1 MSVTAKSKAGRKADS
16 SDGADP
22 AEETRV
28 SSPSASKK
36 PRGAPVAEAGPE
48 LKKQELLE
56 KLIGRADVQKKL
68 AKPVL
73 DAVLELLGE
82 ALAEGRDLNLP
93 PLGKVK
99 VNRVKDMAQARVIVA
114 KIRQSKAESPASAE
128 TREMGAKVAV
138 AEDPD

>member
-1 MSVTAKSKAGRKADS
+1 MQRAA
-16 SDGADP
+16 P
-22 AEETRV
+22 IAET
-28 SSPSASKK
+28 
-36 PRGAPVAEAGPE
+36 GPE

-56 KLIGRADVQKKL
+56 KLVDRADVQKKL

-93 PLGKVK
+93 PLGKIK

-114 KIRQSKAESPASAE
+114 KIRQSKAESSAAAE
-128 TREMGAKVAV
+128 VREMEAKVAV
-138 AEDPD
+138 AEDLD

>member
-1 MSVTAKSKAGRKADS
+1 MSVTAKSKSGRKAELT
-16 SDGADP
+16 DGVDTVDEPRDLAP
-22 AEETRV
+22 V
-28 SSPSASKK
+28 ASKK
-36 PRGAPVAEAGPE
+36 QRAAPVAEAGPE

-93 PLGKVK
+93 PLGKIK

-114 KIRQSKAESPASAE
+114 KIRQSKAESSAAAE
-128 TREMGAKVAV
+128 VREREPKVAV
-138 AEDPD
+138 AEDLD

>member
-1 MSVTAKSKAGRKADS
+1 MSVTAKSKTGRKAESPDA
-16 SDGADP
+16 ADVAKGP
-22 AEETRV
+22 RAV
-28 SSPSASKK
+28 SPVASKMQ
-36 PRGAPVAEAGPE
+36 RAAPIAETGPE

-56 KLIGRADVQKKL
+56 KLVDRADVQKKL

-93 PLGKVK
+93 PLGKIK

-114 KIRQSKAESPASAE
+114 KIRQSKAESSAAAE
-128 TREMGAKVAV
+128 VREMEAKVAV
-138 AEDPD
+138 AEDLD